1 MLRHFSSQFLHS
13 QWSFAHCRLLSL
25 EKRMK
30 RGGSGLTAEQPRNPE
45 PPSHP
50 PGQPERS
57 CPQPQG
63 RAWLLEWERS
73 SLGRSWGLTLS
84 SASKISCLVPQQ
96 SRGCEEKGP
105 TGNIEALGHRQRQLL
120 RDTASCDGRGTGSID
135 SGETVEKKGKK
146 NRTDGAEETTKRSPV
161 WPGSGDWRRASG
173 RAGTNSQK
181 AFALLAKKIFQ
192 FNPRHCSWEERI
204 TPLD

>member
-1 MLRHFSSQFLHS
+1 MLRPFSPQFLHS

-63 RAWLLEWERS
+63 RAWLLEWESS
-73 SLGRSWGLTLS
+73 SLERSWGLTLGG
-84 SASKISCLVPQQ
+84 ASKISCLVPQQ

-105 TGNIEALGHRQRQLL
+105 TGNIEALGHRQCQLL

-135 SGETVEKKGKK
+135 SGETVEKRGKK
-146 NRTDGAEETTKRSPV
+146 IGQMGLKKQQNGAQSGQEVET
-161 WPGSGDWRRASG
+161 G
-173 RAGTNSQK
+173 
-181 AFALLAKKIFQ
+181 
-192 FNPRHCSWEERI
+192 EERAAEPAQ
-204 TPLD
+204 TPRRRLLCWQ